1 MKKFIFIIYILSIP
15 NQIYS
20 QTNKFIDSLIN
31 NNCKEIIVLKE
42 NCLGCLVL
50 NKPCEN
56 YGNNGNFQDYFI
68 FWRINKKTYVRK
80 SNVCGNSKVYE
91 IRKWNKN
98 PFDLLNSKSAELDT
112 LKLKYPLSLNR
123 DSTWV
128 ETKLSHNT
136 FSTLSFPTN
145 KIKKIEINHKAFN
158 DIKKIEKSDEEYMKM
173 DIEFKKNIYRYIF
186 NNNSSVKELLDIL
199 NKKIFEVKKKI
210 RV

>member
-1 MKKFIFIIYILSIP
+1 M
-15 NQIYS
+15 
-20 QTNKFIDSLIN
+20 
-31 NNCKEIIVLKE
+31 
-42 NCLGCLVL
+42 
-50 NKPCEN
+50 
-56 YGNNGNFQDYFI
+56 
-68 FWRINKKTYVRK
+68 
-80 SNVCGNSKVYE
+80 CGNSKVYE
-91 IRKWNKN
+91 IRKWNKS